1 MRIKNVYGYD
11 QETFEY
17 RGMIPT
23 QLDPRESE
31 IQNKDIWLTPPNTTE
46 IPPDLMSLKEGCV
59 FVFDPVKKNWIVK
72 EDHRGVEVYNALTH
86 EFTKIKE
93 FGPIEEPIFE
103 LDKLPYP
110 RDLIVVLDWKDGKF
124 VVDSK
129 RDVIVEFINQNHKTE
144 RDYKLAEDIIDENGV
159 PFKTDLY
166 SCQDYERVISLD
178 LSIDNWISSNGTVV
192 HMDKDKAKE
201 ILQNIQIRKA
211 TLVANCA
218 AVIERTNNY
227 DSDQLIHELTVILQ

>member
-31 IQNKDIWLTPPNTTE
+31 IQNKDIWLIPPNTTE
-46 IPPDLMSLKEGCV
+46 VPPDLMSLKEGCV
-59 FVFDPVKKNWIVK
+59 FVFDPIKNNWVSK
-72 EDHRGVEVYNALTH
+72 EDHRGVDVYNALTH
-86 EFTKIKE
+86 EFTKIKDL
-93 FGPIEEPIFE
+93 GPIEEPIFE
-103 LDKLPYP
+103 TDKLPYP
-110 RDLIVVLDWKDGKF
+110 RDLITVLDWKDGKF
-124 VVDSK
+124 VVDSQ
-129 RDVIVEFINQNHKTE
+129 REVVVEFINQNHKTQ
-144 RDYKLAEDIIDENGV
+144 RDIKLQEDIKDDNGV
-159 PFKTDLY
+159 SFKTDLY

-201 ILQNIQIRKA
+201 ILQNIQTRKA